1 MILTY
6 NKLIKLNLCNLIEL
20 TELYLNNNQ
29 LSIIN
34 LSKLE
39 NIKHLNIS
47 NNEITKIKLHKMNK
61 LYYLDISNNQITK
74 LNFNT
79 NIIPYTVLNG
89 NFIIGSKYNDY
100 FLEIL
105 QRDIKLNIKSVY
117 ELITNRD
124 ILIKIYETYGKI
136 FPVKIMNLYDGYN
149 KQFKL
154 MIKRI
159 VYLIYIVKYEID
171 TKQKLLYNLW
181 YKPLNT
187 LESIII
193 VYGYQKVIYILKLI

>member
-1 MILTY
+1 
-6 NKLIKLNLCNLIEL
+6 
-20 TELYLNNNQ
+20 
-29 LSIIN
+29 
-34 LSKLE
+34 
-39 NIKHLNIS
+39 
-47 NNEITKIKLHKMNK
+47 MNK

-79 NIIPYTVLNG
+79 KKIPYIVLNG
-89 NFIIGSKYNDY
+89 NFIIGSTYNDY
-100 FLEIL
+100 FLNIL
-105 QRDIKLNIKSVY
+105 QRDIKINVESVY
-117 ELITNRD
+117 ELITNRYK
-124 ILIKIYETYGKI
+124 LIKIYETYGKI

-149 KQFKL
+149 KQFRL

-159 VYLIYIVKYEID
+159 IYLIYIAKYEID

-193 VYGYQKVIYILKLI
+193 IYGYRKVTNILKLI